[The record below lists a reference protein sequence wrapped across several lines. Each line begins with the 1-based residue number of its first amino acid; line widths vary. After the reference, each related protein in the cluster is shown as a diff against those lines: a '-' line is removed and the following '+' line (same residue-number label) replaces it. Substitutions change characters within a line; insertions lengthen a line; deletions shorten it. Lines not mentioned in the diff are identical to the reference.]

1 MSIFRGFGTHRSTYV
16 ISPVST
22 RFRRAFQALWVPPCV
37 WFLLPAVCL
46 AQSASSPADVDGMT
60 RLGEIKLDQAISL
73 ALDHSL
79 ELAGLRAQSNALR
92 AVSSQ
97 AGALPDPTLSLHA
110 MNMPVDTFSLDQEPM
125 TQIQLALSQSFPF
138 PGKRK
143 LRREAVERQASASDQ
158 MQVERRS
165 AIVADVRIAWWQL
178 MSLDRGLQIVG
189 QSKQLMRDS
198 VQIAQTKYKV
208 GDGLQQDVL
217 LAQLELYRLLER
229 ELKLQGMRRSAQ
241 ARLNR
246 LMNRPPDRAL
256 TLPANPT
263 NIVLPEL
270 PPERELLQQA
280 ETRRA
285 LIDVHRD
292 LVGAAQ
298 AKLELARKDR
308 FPDFKLGVGYGFR
321 QGFDPMRNT
330 DRPDF
335 LSVVLSINVPIYSA
349 SKQSKA
355 VEQRAYEV
363 SRQLLIMQDTLRGV
377 EAAVSQNLASY
388 LAVRDQVL
396 LLDTAIIPQAQQTV
410 ASMLAGYQ
418 VNEVDFLSLVN
429 TQITLY
435 NAQINYWQSL
445 SVAKQALAK
454 LAAAI
459 GVEAL
464 YE

>member
-1 MSIFRGFGTHRSTYV
+1 
-16 ISPVST
+16 
-22 RFRRAFQALWVPPCV
+22 
-37 WFLLPAVCL
+37 
-46 AQSASSPADVDGMT
+46 
-60 RLGEIKLDQAISL
+60 
-73 ALDHSL
+73 
-79 ELAGLRAQSNALR
+79 
-92 AVSSQ
+92 
-97 AGALPDPTLSLHA
+97 
-110 MNMPVDTFSLDQEPM
+110 
-125 TQIQLALSQSFPF
+125 
-138 PGKRK
+138 
-143 LRREAVERQASASDQ
+143 
-158 MQVERRS
+158 
-165 AIVADVRIAWWQL
+165 
-178 MSLDRGLQIVG
+178 
-189 QSKQLMRDS
+189 
-198 VQIAQTKYKV
+198 
-208 GDGLQQDVL
+208 
-217 LAQLELYRLLER
+217 
-229 ELKLQGMRRSAQ
+229 
-241 ARLNR
+241 
-246 LMNRPPDRAL
+246 
-256 TLPANPT
+256 
-263 NIVLPEL
+263 
-270 PPERELLQQA
+270 
-280 ETRRA
+280 
-285 LIDVHRD
+285 
-292 LVGAAQ
+292 
-298 AKLELARKDR
+298 
-308 FPDFKLGVGYGFR
+308 
-321 QGFDPMRNT
+321 MRNT